1 MLFKRKVA
9 ADDIKSAATC
19 KEATKKMSLTT
30 RAVNLVNE
38 KAPHANLRVEALDCQ
53 QVTKKM
59 PAQNSDMD
67 LNL

>member
-30 RAVNLVNE
+30 RAVNLVKE
-38 KAPHANLRVEALDCQ
+38 KAPHANLRVEALDWCG
-53 QVTKKM
+53 
-59 PAQNSDMD
+59 
-67 LNL
+67 